1 MRFVFTNIINVGH
14 KSVVHQCIDHRVSS
28 SSDGGCRVVAVKIIG
43 NKEKAYEEG
52 NRLLMVGHHNVIRLL
67 DIVEDADSVGIVMP
81 LMRMDLR
88 MFMKRG
94 SDTFGTRSMQQI
106 KLQTMR
112 AVHHVHT
119 RGLLHLDIK
128 PENIGVDFSAASS
141 SSTISEEEAVRC
153 VLLDFGSS
161 IIVEEAAEQRA
172 VIVQTTHGYYPPEL
186 KSLGIISPACD
197 IYSTGV
203 VFGELI
209 ESRRQGEGGGGGSG
223 QGISMALS
231 SFQKLSLDMQHE
243 NFRRRPS
250 SKDVLVRLGDQDIL
264 RPLLLEV
271 NHANRGE
278 PIWTSLIASALLQ
291 CNQQSVADTFVND
304 QSTNLQKLVTLVRSA
319 DVTHIRDAFWLL
331 FEASVEEADEG
342 RRVSSATEGGG
353 GGGMVMSVLSI
364 LHYFDSRIYIAR
376 EHGFF
381 YAKSLDVLSRLPY
394 FVLTDDMKLHLW
406 KISSASHACERP
418 VLRCLSNC
426 WVADDT
432 LLPWCAADR
441 KCWGVRQEVF
451 AVFAARFA
459 NDWDAESVG
468 AAASAIRC
476 MRA

>member
-1 MRFVFTNIINVGH
+1 
-14 KSVVHQCIDHRVSS
+14 
-28 SSDGGCRVVAVKIIG
+28 VVAVKIIG

-271 NHANRGE
+271 NHANSGE
-278 PIWTSLIASALLQ
+278 PIWTSPIASALRQ